1 MPFRVLEFFGTE
13 NAYGKKVRNYKE
25 YINFTVAFLV
35 CKMLG
40 NWKKKNWKSR
50 AFNIFSCI
58 AKCT

>member
-1 MPFRVLEFFGTE
+1 MPFRVLEFCGME
-13 NAYGKKVRNYKE
+13 NAWKKAEKKNYKE

-40 NWKKKNWKSR
+40 NWKSR
-50 AFNIFSCI
+50 AFSIFSCI